1 MLASIAI
8 SVASPPPRSPCTCP
22 PPDIAK
28 LSHKVHIWV
37 SGAVRGQR
45 PLYDHYHH
53 HHAVTLAVVG
63 HIQHLDDRVRRL
75 GLAAQLAGGPCGPA
89 THPSTTGHP
98 GSAIGTPSP
107 LDGGGRGNNNSN
119 HRMGRRYESPRR
131 TGTGAYHHHQ
141 QQPHHPGDSHSQHG
155 SSDTGTST
163 RESEC
168 SEEHSP
174 TSPAVSPLISQSKLY
189 DSLAAELRE
198 KLSGGVPLLLPTKE
212 YGGSTDKS
220 SPTLATEAANR
231 RIRNGGVC
239 LTGGTNTPSTGHNKH
254 GVSSRG
260 SSGIGSDL
268 APSPERHDPQSSSED
283 EWVNDQ
289 ETAMHGSSHNLVGSR
304 PTTRDSRGGYRDEIP
319 GPVTRMSQYRDPGP
333 PTAYLYPNVRDEAPI
348 QAARNR
354 HHHQRSSSREENRS
368 LQGSVNSHEEEVKP
382 IITNHTPRF
391 RNPFKSTEETYVVE
405 ERRSKK
411 VLGGGHGQEGKKYHD
426 ERMIDQ
432 QPAVGRGRGGR
443 GSYPPEDRIEEPAPP
458 TAGGGR
464 YFEDEYER
472 ERANAYREN
481 LTDRQKYRE
490 IVTDGSG
497 KGYRKE
503 YDRRGPAMGYGEPQ
517 HHRGEYHREYSPERT
532 VPVATAVPGM
542 QSAGRRKDVAPA
554 QHERQDFKIEREAYQ
569 QRGHGPAPTNAVR
582 SSRESSGYKVDRTG
596 TGAGHQRYSRS
607 EDQHDGG
614 GGSHAMYRDGRHAGD
629 RGHDSPR
636 TGYKMADKYE
646 ERWRQE
652 AMAAGVQDRYVDPEP
667 VTATAHR
674 RPYHRE
680 EQSKHT
686 PAPVAVESWKGGTE
700 VPRKKSVEI
709 RTSSPES
716 TMHRISPKDR
726 FQTAKEKFQQ
736 MERERHEQER
746 LEQERL
752 ERERLLHSKRTVE
765 VHASAIPA
773 RRGSLEPTAVSSHDS
788 NGWSSPDEEEEEE
801 EDEEED
807 LPHTRGGRGSNGGSS
822 DRRGPVSY
830 RELSPAERYPGL
842 DREPPPPGRGGRMMP
857 AKSLSNLVKGYRH
870 SYAEPRPPP
879 VSRSSGRVGL
889 AAVNPY

>member
-1 MLASIAI
+1 
-8 SVASPPPRSPCTCP
+8 
-22 PPDIAK
+22 
-28 LSHKVHIWV
+28 
-37 SGAVRGQR
+37 
-45 PLYDHYHH
+45 
-53 HHAVTLAVVG
+53 
-63 HIQHLDDRVRRL
+63 L

-89 THPSTTGHP
+89 THPSTGT
-98 GSAIGTPSP
+98 GSAIGTTTP
-107 LDGGGRGNNNSN
+107 LDAGGRGNN
-119 HRMGRRYESPRR
+119 RMGRRYESPRR
-131 TGTGAYHHHQ
+131 SGAAYHH
-141 QQPHHPGDSHSQHG
+141 QPHHPGDVHSQHG

-220 SPTLATEAANR
+220 SPTLATEATNR

-289 ETAMHGSSHNLVGSR
+289 EPALHGSSHNLVGSR
-304 PTTRDSRGGYRDEIP
+304 ATRDSRGYRDELP
-319 GPVTRMSQYRDPGP
+319 GPVTRMSQYREAP

-348 QAARNR
+348 QAARN

-382 IITNHTPRF
+382 IITNHTPRY
-391 RNPFKSTEETYVVE
+391 RNPFKSTEEAYVVE

-411 VLGGGHGQEGKKYHD
+411 VPESKKYHD
-426 ERMIDQ
+426 ERMIEQ
-432 QPAVGRGRGGR
+432 QPAVGRGRGGGR
-443 GSYPPEDRIEEPAPP
+443 SYPPEDRIEEPAPL
-458 TAGGGR
+458 GGR

-490 IVTDGSG
+490 IVSDGSG

-503 YDRRGPAMGYGEPQ
+503 YDRRGAPIGYGEPQ
-517 HHRGEYHREYSPERT
+517 HHRGEYHHRDYSPERP
-532 VPVATAVPGM
+532 VPVANG
-542 QSAGRRKDVAPA
+542 AGRSKHVQAPP

-569 QRGHGPAPTNAVR
+569 QQRGHAPTMPTNPVGR
-582 SSRESSGYKVDRTG
+582 SSRESSGYKVERTG
-596 TGAGHQRYSRS
+596 AGAVVGAGHQRYSRS
-607 EDQHDGG
+607 DDQHDGAPHG
-614 GGSHAMYRDGRHAGD
+614 MYRDGRHGVE

-652 AMAAGVQDRYVDPEP
+652 ALAVGVQDRYADPEP
-667 VTATAHR
+667 ATSTAHR

-680 EQSKHT
+680 EQPKHT
-686 PAPVAVESWKGGTE
+686 TAPGPVESWKASAE

-765 VHASAIPA
+765 VHTSAMPP

-788 NGWSSPDEEEEEE
+788 NGWSSPDDEEEEE
-801 EDEEED
+801 EDDEEEEE
-807 LPHTRGGRGSNGGSS
+807 LPHTRGGRSSNGGSS

-842 DREPPPPGRGGRMMP
+842 DREPPPPGRARMMP